1 MKEEVIILDMKISA
15 NLLFF
20 VSFLFLLDVF
30 CICMCALKF
39 ERSVLLDTE
48 NFELGLNLLECK
60 KTSQNNGPESF
71 LASG

>member
-1 MKEEVIILDMKISA
+1 
-15 NLLFF
+15 
-20 VSFLFLLDVF
+20 
-30 CICMCALKF
+30 MCALKF